1 MFTLINKAINTH
13 ACPCCGANSWI
24 MLKYERWGNSEI
36 KCEYCENVFSSND
49 KDFNKTLNQT
59 NIEKEI
65 QQKSSWLN
73 NVNVA
78 IKELI
83 NEQSKYGK
91 GKYIAKAIIWGIIN
105 IFPVGLSDIIGD
117 SPAMFIW
124 FLGSIL
130 TIAFMIKNIVKAVKV
145 NNKYWH
151 LASQIMDL
159 YERKIEL
166 EEEIETLKF
175 S

>member
-1 MFTLINKAINTH
+1 M
-13 ACPCCGANSWI
+13 
-24 MLKYERWGNSEI
+24 
-36 KCEYCENVFSSND
+36 
-49 KDFNKTLNQT
+49 
-59 NIEKEI
+59 
-65 QQKSSWLN
+65 N

-91 GKYIAKAIIWGIIN
+91 GEYIAKAIIWGIIN
-105 IFPVGLSDIIGD
+105 IFPVGLSYIIGD

-124 FLGSIL
+124 FLGSIP
-130 TIAFMIKNIVKAVKV
+130 TIAFMVKNIVKAVKV

-151 LASQIMDL
+151 LESQIIDL